1 MKQKAEVD
9 YDRDRDYWEL
19 LMDELLAALR
29 AFNDERD
36 WGQFHSPKNLATA
49 LMVEAGEIAEHFQ
62 WMSEADSRDVGAE
75 KLEKIKQ
82 EIGDVML
89 YLLNLSDKLQIDP
102 LQAAREKLEINRA
115 KYPADK
121 VKGKSLKYDEYE

>member
-1 MKQKAEVD
+1 
-9 YDRDRDYWEL
+9 
-19 LMDELLAALR
+19 MDELLKALR

-62 WMSEADSRDVGAE
+62 WMTEADSRSVSGE
-75 KLEKIKQ
+75 KLEEIKQ

-89 YLLNLSDKLQIDP
+89 YVMNLSDKLEIDP
-102 LQAAREKLEINRA
+102 IEAAREKLEINRA

-121 VKGKSLKYDEYE
+121 VRGKSLKYNEYD

>member
-1 MKQKAEVD
+1 
-9 YDRDRDYWEL
+9 
-19 LMDELLAALR
+19 MDELLAALR

>member
-1 MKQKAEVD
+1 
-9 YDRDRDYWEL
+9 
-19 LMDELLAALR
+19 MDELLAALR

-62 WMSEADSRDVGAE
+62 WMSEADSRKVEPA

-89 YLLNLSDKLQIDP
+89 YLVNLSDKLGIDP
-102 LQAAREKLEINRA
+102 VEAGREKLEINRA
-115 KYPADK
+115 KYPAEK
-121 VKGKSLKYDEYE
+121 VRGKSLKYDEYGD